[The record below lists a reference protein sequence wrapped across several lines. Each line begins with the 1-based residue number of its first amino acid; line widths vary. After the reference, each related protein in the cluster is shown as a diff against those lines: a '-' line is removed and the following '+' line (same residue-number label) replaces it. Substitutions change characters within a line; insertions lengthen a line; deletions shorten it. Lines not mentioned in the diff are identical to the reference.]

1 MSKDKY
7 QRRAELIAGNYHR
20 VVAKFERVET
30 QNILNG
36 VIQDPLQDDIYFDLL
51 NSIGQGG
58 IKECHRI
65 NRNNDNKRYR
75 LRKKL
80 RKMLD
85 SGICF
90 FVTLTFKDEVL
101 NDTSLKTRRKYV
113 IECLDSFAQR
123 GFIGNIDFGADDNYT
138 HREHYHAVVGV
149 DNIDNSNNR
158 LWRYGSLN
166 FEKIR
171 VDDNSVKALPKYIIK
186 LTNHALKD
194 SCKQNR
200 LIYSRKK

>member
-1 MSKDKY
+1 MSKVKY

-20 VVAKFERVET
+20 VVSKFQRVEN

-36 VIQDPLQDDIYFDLL
+36 VVYDPIQEDIYFYLL
-51 NSIGQGG
+51 NTIGQSG
-58 IKECHRI
+58 IRECHRI

-75 LRKKL
+75 LRKRLK
-80 RKMLD
+80 KMLD

-90 FVTLTFKDEVL
+90 FITLTFTDEVL
-101 NDTSLKTRRKYV
+101 KNTSEKTRRKYV
-113 IECLDSFAQR
+113 IECLDSFAER
-123 GFIGNIDFGADDNYT
+123 GFIGNIDFGIDDNYT

-149 DNIDNSNNR
+149 DNIDNKDCK

-171 VDDNSVKALPKYIIK
+171 VNDNSIKALPKYIIK